1 MTAIVL
7 YVAQTPTGVKVQ
19 YRDYSGLAEGL
30 FSKGYTR
37 YFYGEDAL
45 GDALS
50 YAERKAEQMGGY
62 EVQTTRAIDRGRDVG
77 VADD

>member
-1 MTAIVL
+1 MAGTVL

-30 FSKGYTR
+30 FTKGYTR
-37 YFYGEDAL
+37 YFYGEGALDA
-45 GDALS
+45 ALS
-50 YAERKAEQMGGY
+50 YAGGKAERMDDY
-62 EVQTTRAIDRGRDVG
+62 EVQTARAIDRGRDAG